1 MQLIETHAH
10 IYSTKFDND
19 RDNMISR
26 ARDVGISQII
36 MPNIDH
42 ESIEGMLKLEKQ
54 YPELCLPTMGLHPCS
69 VDKDFE
75 KELQTVKAW
84 LDKRKFTAIG
94 EIGTDLYWD
103 KTKYDYQVEAFNQ
116 QVNWAKEY
124 RLPIII
130 HCRESIDQTIELVER
145 LADENLTGV
154 FHCFTGDE
162 KQAQRIVDLGFY
174 LGIGGVVT
182 FKNGGLAE
190 IMHKIPM
197 ERIILETDSPFLAP
211 KPYRG
216 KRNEPAYV
224 IEVAK
229 KIAELKKHTIEDVAQ
244 ITTQNAQKLFNLN
257 G

>member
-1 MQLIETHAH
+1 MQIIETHAH
-10 IYSTKFDND
+10 IYSTKFDDD
-19 RDNMISR
+19 RDNIISR

-42 ESIEGMLKLEKQ
+42 GSIEGMLKLETQ
-54 YPELCLPTMGLHPCS
+54 YPKLCLPTMGLHPCS

-116 QVNWAKEY
+116 QVNWAKKY

-162 KQAQRIVDLGFY
+162 NHAQRIIDLGFY

-182 FKNGGLAE
+182 FNNGGLAE

-197 ERIILETDSPFLAP
+197 ERIILETDSPYLAP

-229 KIAELKKHTIEDVAQ
+229 KIAELKQHTIEDVAQ
-244 ITTQNAQKLFNLN
+244 ITTLNAQKLFNLN

>member
-10 IYSTKFDND
+10 IYSTKFDDD
-19 RDNMISR
+19 RDNIISR

-42 ESIEGMLKLEKQ
+42 GSIEGMLKLETQ
-54 YPELCLPTMGLHPCS
+54 YPKLCLPTMGLHPCS

-116 QVNWAKEY
+116 QVNWAKKY

-162 KQAQRIVDLGFY
+162 NHAQRIIDLGFY

-182 FKNGGLAE
+182 FNNGGLAE

-197 ERIILETDSPFLAP
+197 ERIILETDSPYLAP

-229 KIAELKKHTIEDVAQ
+229 KIAELKQHTIEDVAQ
-244 ITTQNAQKLFNLN
+244 ITTLNAQKLFNLN